1 MVTRV
6 AWLVAC
12 AVALAVFPLPAAAQN
27 GKSAAAVKALTQAL
41 DAAKLDAI
49 AAADPA
55 DPAGFVAALYISGA
69 QLMVVSAKYSAPPL
83 LIAKIKTK
91 EYRDV
96 YIDLSSAAV
105 AGSKTFVIDF
115 NCNGLLSRTEDNGAP
130 DSWETDKQ
138 QLSFD
143 GDWRKA
149 KMSEADYMK
158 TYADADERY
167 TKLIELLAAQT
178 KR

>member
-6 AWLVAC
+6 AWFVAC
-12 AVALAVFPLPAAAQN
+12 AVVFVLSPLPAAAQS

-49 AAADPA
+49 AAPDPA
-55 DPAGFVAALYISGA
+55 DPTSFVAALYISGA

-83 LIAKIKTK
+83 LVAKIKTK

-105 AGSKTFVIDF
+105 AGSKTFIIDF
-115 NCNGLLSRTEDNGAP
+115 NCNGLLSKTEDNGAP
-130 DSWETDKQ
+130 DTWETDKQ
-138 QLSFD
+138 QLAFD

-149 KMSEADYMK
+149 KLSEADYMK
-158 TYADADERY
+158 TYSDADDRY
-167 TKLIELLAAQT
+167 TKLIELLSAQV